1 MKTILGIN
9 AVFHDS
15 SAALLVEGRLRAV
28 AEEERCSRVRHAK
41 RASVD
46 NTPIL
51 PYLAIDEALRAA
63 GLDFSRVDE
72 VAYSFDPA
80 ARFAA
85 LGRLPEDPGIPA
97 GDYGSPEGERRF
109 HDLILLTA
117 GLLKARY
124 GRQVPVRFIPHHD
137 CHMAASYYSCPWDE
151 AALLTVDGIGED
163 DTVTWGRCGRG
174 GLERLGR
181 LEYPH
186 SLGFLWERV
195 TQWAGLT
202 PNLDEGTTMALAAYG
217 DPERFRAALRRVLRP
232 LADGTFR
239 VEAALAR
246 FRAPDVRGFE
256 ELLGPRRLPQE
267 PLLWQGEDRRHADAA
282 AALQELTEEAL
293 CGLAR
298 RVRRE
303 AGVPR
308 LALAG
313 GVALNC
319 LANTAVARCGAF
331 DEIWAFP
338 AATDCGTAFGAAC
351 VGSRLAGTEPVRE
364 EWTHAFRGPAE
375 PAASVSQALSE
386 ARLQA
391 PARPDSEL
399 VAESAGL
406 LASGKVVAWYEG
418 ACEVGPRALCHRS
431 LLADP
436 RQASMRGH
444 LNLRVKHR
452 QAFRPYGP
460 VVREQDAA
468 EYFDIPP
475 ALRGPCRFMLAAV
488 PVKAGARQRIAAVL
502 HEDGTTRPQII
513 SQQAHP
519 RLHAL
524 LGEFGRRTGVPLLI
538 NTSFND
544 REPIVGTPAHALATF
559 LRAEIDALVLEDRL
573 LVKQTSAAPSV
584 LRNRR
589 SPAGT
594 GGSVGGPSS

>member
-1 MKTILGIN
+1 LKIILGIN

-15 SAALLVEGRLRAV
+15 AAALLADGRLRAL
-28 AEEERCSRVRHAK
+28 AEEERYSRVRHAK

-51 PYLAIDEALRAA
+51 PYLAIDEVLRAA

-72 VAYSFDPA
+72 VAYSFDPES
-80 ARFAA
+80 RFAA
-85 LGRLPEDPGIPA
+85 SGRLPEDPGIPA

-109 HDLILLTA
+109 RELVLMTA
-117 GLLKARY
+117 GLLKTRY
-124 GRQVPVRFIPHHD
+124 GREVPVRFIPHHD

-163 DTVTWGRCGRG
+163 DTVTWARCRSGR
-174 GLERLGR
+174 LEKLGR

-202 PNLDEGTTMALAAYG
+202 ANLDEGTTMALAAYG
-217 DPERFRAALRRVLRP
+217 DPKRFRAALRRVLEP
-232 LADGTFR
+232 LPDGTFR
-239 VEAALAR
+239 VDPALAR

-256 ELLGPRRLPQE
+256 ELLGPRRLPHQ
-267 PLLWQGEDRRHADAA
+267 PMLWRDGDRRHADAA

-298 RVRRE
+298 RVRRD
-303 AGVPR
+303 AGLPR

-319 LANTAVARCGAF
+319 LANTTIARCGAF
-331 DEIWAFP
+331 EDVWAFP

-351 VGSRLAGTEPVRE
+351 VASRQAGAEPVRE

-375 PAASVSQALSE
+375 PASGVAEALAE
-386 ARLQA
+386 AHLDV

-399 VAESAGL
+399 VAAAAEL
-406 LASGKVVAWYEG
+406 LASGQVVAWFEG

-436 RQASMRGH
+436 RDNAMRDR
-444 LNLRVKHR
+444 LNLKVKHR
-452 QAFRPYGP
+452 QPFRPYGP
-460 VVREQDAA
+460 AVREEDA
-468 EYFDIPP
+468 ETYFDIPP

-488 PVKAGARQRIAAVL
+488 PVKADKRERIAAVL
-502 HEDGTTRPQII
+502 HADGTTRPQIV
-513 SQQAHP
+513 SQKTHP

-544 REPIVGTPAHALATF
+544 REPIVGTAPHALATF
-559 LRAEIDALVLEDRL
+559 LRTEIDALVLEDRL
-573 LVKQTSAAPSV
+573 LVKK
-584 LRNRR
+584 
-589 SPAGT
+589 
-594 GGSVGGPSS
+594 

>member
-15 SAALLVEGRLRAV
+15 SAALLVDGRLRV
-28 AEEERCSRVRHAK
+28 LAEEERSSRVRHAK
-41 RASVD
+41 HASVD

-51 PYLAIDEALRAA
+51 PYLAIDEALRTA
-63 GLDFSRVDE
+63 GLDFSRIDL

-109 HDLILLTA
+109 RDLILLT
-117 GLLKARY
+117 GSLLKARY
-124 GRQVPVRFIPHHD
+124 GREVPVRFIPHHD
-137 CHMAASYYSCPWDE
+137 CHMAAAYFSCPWDE
-151 AALLTVDGIGED
+151 AALLCVDGIGEN
-163 DTVTWGRCGRG
+163 DTCTWARCRG
-174 GLERLGR
+174 GDMEKLGR

-195 TQWAGLT
+195 TQWVGLT

-217 DPERFRAALRRVLRP
+217 DPKRFRAALRRVLEP
-232 LADGTFR
+232 LSDGTFR
-239 VEAALAR
+239 VDPALAR

-267 PLLWQGEDRRHADAA
+267 PLLWQGADRRHADAA

-303 AGVPR
+303 AGIPR

-319 LANTAVARCGAF
+319 LANSAVANNGAF
-331 DEIWAFP
+331 EELWAFP

-351 VGSRLAGTEPVRE
+351 MAARLAGGQAVRE
-364 EWTHAFRGPAE
+364 EWLHAFRGPSQDRSGVAQAVADARL
-375 PAASVSQALSE
+375 AASAL
-386 ARLQA
+386 
-391 PARPDSEL
+391 PDSGL
-399 VAESAGL
+399 IAEAAGL
-406 LASGKVVAWYEG
+406 LASGKVVAWVEG

-436 RQASMRGH
+436 RQAAMREH

-460 VVREQDAA
+460 VVREEDADA
-468 EYFDIPP
+468 YFDIPRS
-475 ALRGPCRFMLAAV
+475 LRGPCRFMLAAV
-488 PVKAGARQRIAAVL
+488 PVKASMKERIAAVV
-502 HEDGTTRPQII
+502 HGDGTTRPQLVTRQ
-513 SQQAHP
+513 SHP

-524 LGEFGRRTGVPLLI
+524 LGEFGKRTGVPVLV

-544 REPIVGTPAHALATF
+544 REPIVDTPAHALATF
-559 LRAEIDALVLEDRL
+559 QRTEIDALVLEDRL
-573 LVKQTSAAPSV
+573 LVK
-584 LRNRR
+584 R
-589 SPAGT
+589 
-594 GGSVGGPSS
+594 